1 MPGSDSARAAVE
13 EFAGEF
19 DDDVLEL
26 RRRIHTFPERSWM
39 EQETADLVMKR
50 LRAAGLSPQRCAGT
64 GVICDIGADPRTLG
78 RRRIALRADLDA
90 LPVPETTGLPYA
102 SQRAGLSHA
111 CGHDLHTAAVLGA
124 GLVLARLAEAGQL
137 PVGVRLVFQ
146 PSEEGQ
152 PSGAR
157 ALVDEGVLEPVEQIF
172 TLHTAP
178 KLDVGVI
185 GSRIGPITAASDALT
200 VTLRGAGGHT
210 SRPHLT
216 GDVVFALGTLITQLP
231 AVLGRRLDP
240 RAGGNLTWGAVHAGS
255 AANSI
260 PATGSVTGTLRSLEV
275 ATWRRAGEV
284 VDEAVHH
291 ILAPFDVEVNLDRQ
305 LGVPPVD
312 NNEQC
317 VAAIEAA
324 ARHVVGDAGVVL
336 TEQSLGGED
345 FAWYLTQVP
354 GAMIRLGTR
363 TPGGTSY
370 DLHQGDLHIDERA
383 VGIAM
388 RVMAHTA
395 LEAGLR
401 PRPSPVALRHGPT
414 PPRTTSHT
422 G

>member
-157 ALVDEGVLEPVEQIF
+157 ALVDEGVLEPVE
-172 TLHTAP
+172 
-178 KLDVGVI
+178 
-185 GSRIGPITAASDALT
+185 
-200 VTLRGAGGHT
+200 
-210 SRPHLT
+210 
-216 GDVVFALGTLITQLP
+216 
-231 AVLGRRLDP
+231 
-240 RAGGNLTWGAVHAGS
+240 
-255 AANSI
+255 
-260 PATGSVTGTLRSLEV
+260 
-275 ATWRRAGEV
+275 
-284 VDEAVHH
+284 
-291 ILAPFDVEVNLDRQ
+291 DRK
-305 LGVPPVD
+305 
-312 NNEQC
+312 
-317 VAAIEAA
+317 
-324 ARHVVGDAGVVL
+324 
-336 TEQSLGGED
+336 S
-345 FAWYLTQVP
+345 
-354 GAMIRLGTR
+354 TR
-363 TPGGTSY
+363 
-370 DLHQGDLHIDERA
+370 
-383 VGIAM
+383 
-388 RVMAHTA
+388 
-395 LEAGLR
+395 
-401 PRPSPVALRHGPT
+401 
-414 PPRTTSHT
+414 
-422 G
+422 